1 MASAQ
6 GIDATMIKLLLSWDI
21 KPGRDQEYFEFMV
34 REFAPGLTRLGLTP
48 TEAWFAVYGEC
59 PQILMEGVAD
69 DLSAMRRILDSEDWS
84 ALHTKLLGYV
94 DNYQQKIVR
103 AGAGFQI

>member
-1 MASAQ
+1 
-6 GIDATMIKLLLSWDI
+6 MIKLLLSWDI
-21 KPGRDQEYFEFMV
+21 KPGQDQEYFEFMV

-48 TEAWFAVYGEC
+48 TEAWLTVYGEC

-69 DLSAMRRILDSEDWS
+69 DVSTVQRVLDSDDWA
-84 ALHTKLLGYV
+84 ALHDKLLGYV
-94 DNYQQKIVR
+94 DNYTHKIVR

>member
-1 MASAQ
+1 
-6 GIDATMIKLLLSWDI
+6 MIKLLLTWDI

-34 REFAPGLTRLGLTP
+34 REFAPGITRLGLTP

-59 PQILMEGVAD
+59 PQILMEGVAND
-69 DLSAMRRILDSEDWS
+69 VSIIREMLDNPDWET
-84 ALHTKLLGYV
+84 LHEKLLTYV

-103 AGAGFQI
+103 ASSGFQI